1 MGGRYI
7 QWTECDVEINVD
19 SVVDF
24 IKDYADTDDLEII
37 KTAMRNVSFPVN
49 GYVTFK
55 STDGTYIKDEKLQL
69 LSSAFKKYSLEE
81 LENRLGTKFDLI

>member
-49 GYVTFK
+49 EYVTFK

>member
-1 MGGRYI
+1 MGGRFI
-7 QWTECDVEINVD
+7 QWTEVDVEIKVG

-24 IKDYADTDDLEII
+24 IENYADKDDLEII

-49 GYVTFK
+49 EYVTFK
-55 STDGTYIKDEKLQL
+55 STDGTYIKNEKLQL